1 MRLPDYIATAQT
13 NLLRTKVRTFLTV
26 LAFVIGTFTLAMVTA
41 FSQGLRS
48 YVNTQLNAYG
58 QPNVIRVSLGSTPS
72 QASSSGVPYY
82 QSNRQATVT
91 GGGGPH
97 DGKTASYTLGQSDLS
112 KVKATPGIVAA
123 YPDYST
129 LNIDYVQYQNTHKY
143 VMQVQ
148 GAYPTETIALSAGSF
163 PAANQPDGI
172 VIPYSYVEA
181 FGASSPTQLLGKTVS
196 IQVSSVQPVQTH
208 IYTATITG
216 VLPDTAHQP
225 AAYLANQ
232 LIARM
237 VQFQTGST
245 TQFSGITALARNN
258 VAKSERA
265 QIKSALQ
272 SKGYKAETYDDL
284 IANFN
289 KPLTV
294 VSAGLTGFAAI
305 ALLAAT
311 IGIVNTLLM
320 AVLERT
326 QEIGLLKALG
336 MRKKGITFIYLVE
349 AASIGF
355 WGGVIGVA
363 LAMIV
368 GLVANPIL
376 NRTVFTGI
384 GSTHILAY
392 PLSYM
397 AGIIIG
403 AMIIGLLA
411 GTLPAVRAGRLDP
424 IEALRRE

>member
-1 MRLPDYIATAQT
+1 MKLPDYIATAQT

-48 YVNTQLNAYG
+48 YLNTQLNAYG
-58 QPNVIRVSLGSTPS
+58 QPDVIRVGLGSTPN

-82 QSNRQATVT
+82 QPNRQSTIT
-91 GGGGPH
+91 GGPH
-97 DGKTASYTLGQSDLS
+97 EGRSASYTLNQNDLA
-112 KVKATPGIVAA
+112 KVEAIPGIVAA
-123 YPDYST
+123 YPGYST
-129 LNIDYVQYQNTHKY
+129 LNIDYVQYGNSPKY
-143 VMQVQ
+143 VMDAQ
-148 GAYPTETIALSAGSF
+148 GAYPSESISLAAGHF
-163 PAANQPDGI
+163 PTGNQPNGI
-172 VIPYSYVEA
+172 VMPYTYITA
-181 FGASSPTQLLGKTVS
+181 FGASSPNQLLGKTVI
-196 IQVSSVQPVQTH
+196 IQVSSVQPVQARQ
-208 IYTATITG
+208 YTAQITG

-225 AAYLANQ
+225 ASYLANQ
-232 LIARM
+232 LISSM
-237 VQFQTGST
+237 VNFQTGNT
-245 TQFSGITALARNN
+245 TQFSDIIALANTDIT
-258 VAKSERA
+258 KTERMH
-265 QIKSALQ
+265 IKTALQ
-272 SKGYKAETYDDL
+272 SKGYRAETYDDL
-284 IANFN
+284 ISNFN
-289 KPLTV
+289 HPLTV

-336 MRKKGITFIYLVE
+336 MRKQGITFIYLVE

-355 WGGVIGVA
+355 WGGIIGVVLAA
-363 LAMIV
+363 LV
-368 GLVANPIL
+368 GFAANPIL
-376 NRTVFTGI
+376 NRTIFTGI
-384 GSTHILAY
+384 GSAHLLKY

-397 AGIIIG
+397 FAIVVG

>member
-1 MRLPDYIATAQT
+1 MRITDYIATAQT
-13 NLLRTKVRTFLTV
+13 NLLRTKVRTLLTV

-48 YVNTQLNAYG
+48 YLNTQLNAYG
-58 QPNVIRVSLGSTPS
+58 QPNVINVSLGSTVA

-82 QSNRQATVT
+82 QPNRQSAISSN
-91 GGGGPH
+91 PR
-97 DGKTASYTLGQSDLS
+97 DGKSASYTLNQTDLA
-112 KVKATPGIVAA
+112 KIKATPGVVEA

-129 LNIDYVQYQNTHKY
+129 LNIDYVQYGNSQKY

-148 GAYPTETIALSAGSF
+148 GAYPTESIALTTGSF
-163 PAANQPDGI
+163 PTDRQANGV

-181 FGASSPTQLLGKTVS
+181 FGASSPDQLLSKTVT
-196 IQVSSVQPVQTH
+196 IQVSSVQPLQTH
-208 IYTATITG
+208 LYDAVITG

-232 LIARM
+232 LINSM
-237 VQFQTGST
+237 VQFQTGNT
-245 TQFSGITALARNN
+245 TEYSGIIALTNNN
-258 VAKSERA
+258 VTRSERA
-265 QIKSALQ
+265 QIKAALQ
-272 SKGYKAETYDDL
+272 SQGYRAETYDDL

-289 KPLTV
+289 KPLAV
-294 VSAGLTGFAAI
+294 GSAGLTGFAAI

-311 IGIVNTLLM
+311 IGIINTLLM

-336 MRKKGITFIYLVE
+336 MRRRGITFIYLVE

-355 WGGVIGVA
+355 WGGIIGVV
-363 LAMIV
+363 LGMLV
-368 GLVANPIL
+368 GIVANPIL
-376 NRTVFTGI
+376 NRTIFTGI
-384 GSTHILAY
+384 GSAHLLKY

-397 AGIIIG
+397 LAIVIG

-411 GTLPAVRAGRLDP
+411 GTLPAIRAGRLNP
-424 IEALRRE
+424 IDALRRE